1 MVYDC
6 GPYLFSIG
14 FAIDFFKKHDLNT
27 EHIMVAIP
35 SAHFTQSL
43 PGQTLADS
51 SGKIQ
56 TGCLT
61 TMLCIEVIM
70 HL

>member
-1 MVYDC
+1 
-6 GPYLFSIG
+6 
-14 FAIDFFKKHDLNT
+14 
-27 EHIMVAIP
+27 MVAIP

-56 TGCLT
+56 TT
-61 TMLCIEVIM
+61 TFCIEVIM